1 MRRRDDTRQL
11 LAILA
16 ITLVTAGLL
25 GGLLAISAL
34 PDTAFSD
41 ATGPLVLLAAGC
53 GLGAVVGAPEDHDG
67 SL

>member
-1 MRRRDDTRQL
+1 MRPGDTRQL

-16 ITLVTAGLL
+16 LAFVTVGLL
-25 GGLLAISAL
+25 GCGLAIGA
-34 PDTAFSD
+34 PIGTAFAD